1 MTYKKGESLITT
13 CPKGISDLQS
23 DSTDYAMKRDS
34 CYDIDWA
41 GAKVQNNL
49 KYKREIYGIY
59 TMFMVFLM

>member
-1 MTYKKGESLITT
+1 MAYKKGESLITT

-34 CYDIDWA
+34 CYDINWA
-41 GAKVQNNL
+41 RAKVQNNL
-49 KYKREIYGIY
+49 KYKREIYGID